1 MLFRRAFAAVLGGI
15 LACCTTTVLASE
27 APDPGATLTVPLSA
41 GAIYPAEY
49 NGDVRAL
56 PPIIVPSYFHL
67 WNEFDAPPSQKP
79 PAQSPSGPT
88 QPDTNVALA
97 AMPGTIANF
106 AGLHFNQSFSG
117 SQVGAGFPPDTNGDV
132 GLDYYIQ
139 SVNDAWGIYD
149 KTTGALVAGFT
160 ENQLWAG
167 AGTGTQCDANNFGD
181 PVVLY
186 DAFADRWILTNFAF
200 GVSGGNPAAP
210 FYQCIAVSKTSD
222 PVAGGWYLYAVRMD
236 TGAVGAPPVNTLNDY
251 GKFGLWTDCLYM
263 GANGFLMPTG
273 TFNGSIFASFD
284 RAALYAGTALS
295 SSNSS
300 IGFIS
305 GSSAPYTMIPANLLG
320 TQAAS
325 LPAAGTPEYF
335 VVESNTAFAFDVRK
349 FQHGATACGSGSS
362 LSSASSVS
370 QTS

>member
-1 MLFRRAFAAVLGGI
+1 MLFRRAFAAAVLGWI
-15 LACCTTTVLASE
+15 LACVAMPMAGAA
-27 APDPGATLTVPLSA
+27 APDPGATLTVPLNA

-49 NGDVRAL
+49 DGDVRAL
-56 PPIIVPSYFHL
+56 PPILVPSYFHL
-67 WNEFDAPPSQKP
+67 WNEFEGPPSQKP
-79 PAQSPSGPT
+79 PPQTPSGAT
-88 QPDTNVALA
+88 QPDANVALA

-106 AGLHFNQSFSG
+106 AGLYFNQSLSG
-117 SQVGAGFPPDTNGDV
+117 SQVGAGWPPDTNGDV

-139 SVNDAWGIYD
+139 SVNDAFGIYN

-200 GVSGGNPAAP
+200 GISGGNPVSP

-236 TGAVGAPPVNTLNDY
+236 PGGAGAPPVGTLNDY

-263 GANGFLMPTG
+263 GANGFLMPAG
-273 TFNGSIFASFD
+273 SFNGSVFASFD
-284 RAALYAGTALS
+284 RSALYAGSPLS

-305 GSSAPYTMIPANLLG
+305 GATAPYTMIPANILG
-320 TQAAS
+320 TQVAS
-325 LPAAGTPEYF
+325 QPAAGTPEYF
-335 VVESNTAFAFDVRK
+335 VVESSTAYAFDVRK
-349 FQHGATACGSGSS
+349 FQKGATSCGSRTGS
-362 LSSASSVS
+362 A
-370 QTS
+370 